1 MGLLD
6 ALSRAEIWEAF
17 YQYKVGLTCPKQEEK
32 RLRGFI
38 DRRAWTPVCESLKM
52 GKPFPLPRRTVIS
65 KLHSG
70 KKRVVYTYPE
80 PENTVLKLLTWL
92 LLRRYD
98 SLFSPGLYSFR
109 PGRTA
114 KDAIRALRSVPR
126 IQTMYAYKVDISNY
140 FNSIDLRRFLPV
152 LESAVADDSALFQ
165 FLRDLLL
172 EPNVRDGA
180 RLLTEQKG
188 IMAGTPQ
195 SSFYANLYL
204 RELDAAFAE
213 KGVPYARYSDDMI
226 LFAPTEDGCRLHAEE
241 LRMFLAEKGLAV
253 NPAKEAFFSP
263 GEGWTFL
270 GFRCV
275 GGTVDIAPATVD
287 KLKAKMRRKT
297 RALARWRDRTGHTG
311 EQAAA
316 AFIRVFNRKLLESPT
331 DNELSWSSWFFSV
344 INTTES
350 LHVIDRYAQDCLRT
364 LVSGKRTKARFDV
377 RYADLKA
384 LGYRS
389 LVNAYYSILR

>member
-52 GKPFPLPRRTVIS
+52 GKPFPLPRRAVIS

-140 FNSIDLRRFLPV
+140 FNSIDLHRFLPV

-180 RLLTEQKG
+180 DLLTEQKG
-188 IMAGTPQ
+188 IMAGTPL
-195 SSFYANLYL
+195 SAFYANLYL
-204 RELDAAFAE
+204 RELDRVFSSA
-213 KGVPYARYSDDMI
+213 GIPYARYSDDII
-226 LFAPTEDGCRLHAEE
+226 LFSPTEEAMQLHAAR
-241 LRMFLAEKGLAV
+241 LRAV
-253 NPAKEAFFSP
+253 LTARRR
-263 GEGWTFL
+263 T
-270 GFRCV
+270 
-275 GGTVDIAPATVD
+275 TT
-287 KLKAKMRRKT
+287 RRKP
-297 RALARWRDRTGHTG
+297 AGPFWAS
-311 EQAAA
+311 AAG
-316 AFIRVFNRKLLESPT
+316 
-331 DNELSWSSWFFSV
+331 
-344 INTTES
+344 TERS
-350 LHVIDRYAQDCLRT
+350 TLHPP
-364 LVSGKRTKARFDV
+364 
-377 RYADLKA
+377 
-384 LGYRS
+384 RS
-389 LVNAYYSILR
+389 TS